1 MWENFKLSE
10 PYRLAMFWDQYAT
23 TEIAWTQA
31 ERLEELKRESASSFA
46 ECSCR
51 RTWSKLIF

>member
-23 TEIAWTQA
+23 TEVAWTQA
-31 ERLEELKRESASSFA
+31 ERLEELKRMSIV
-46 ECSCR
+46 SCVAYR
-51 RTWSKLIF
+51 A